1 MDIYDSGANNLKYDY
16 NPKIK
21 NIENANNEQNFY
33 DCDENIDQKNTF
45 KDDKFL
51 EIKKKIGLMNQK
63 ITQMQNSFEKFEE
76 IKLNQKKNDIKNKE
90 ESIKFFRKDNKADF
104 TYDNYFLKHSPNK
117 NNNTNEESNFLNCN
131 DMININNFG
140 KDHKY
145 CFGTYDN
152 YFLNRYDDYDNEIKE
167 NIINNNTIKNEE
179 NFQLV
184 SSIGKNENFDNNEY
198 SKNKKVSMN
207 NEDYEFAKIY
217 NDNYMNN
224 ILYSNN
230 NYEKIIKKGNNDINN
245 IFMEDS
251 IKEEIKEEIKMPG
264 TKNILMENNNKK
276 ENKNKKNK
284 ILVFCENEN
293 VTIKYDDKEKITE
306 ISIYNNLGKKLHFV
320 PKNINVYLNKLKK
333 MKLKSILLNSNKSNN
348 YNDYKIPTINQ
359 TTKKIIKNSLN
370 KKRSKS
376 TPKSKRVTVSQH
388 KKLNN
393 TEISAKISPKKQT
406 YNINICQKLQ
416 NKDKKTKRFTKIRK
430 IEEKIC
436 EKFRSNPQ
444 KFYTEKLCDTVLKSL
459 NISKDEILTKS
470 LSQIDFADNNKKERE
485 NFKKTDMK
493 KTMINSNEK
502 KNVNKKKRKSKD
514 DDVIDMRAFNNLKK
528 YFEENNYN
536 EE

>member
-1 MDIYDSGANNLKYDY
+1 
-16 NPKIK
+16 
-21 NIENANNEQNFY
+21 
-33 DCDENIDQKNTF
+33 
-45 KDDKFL
+45 
-51 EIKKKIGLMNQK
+51 
-63 ITQMQNSFEKFEE
+63 
-76 IKLNQKKNDIKNKE
+76 
-90 ESIKFFRKDNKADF
+90 
-104 TYDNYFLKHSPNK
+104 
-117 NNNTNEESNFLNCN
+117 
-131 DMININNFG
+131 
-140 KDHKY
+140 
-145 CFGTYDN
+145 
-152 YFLNRYDDYDNEIKE
+152 
-167 NIINNNTIKNEE
+167 
-179 NFQLV
+179 
-184 SSIGKNENFDNNEY
+184 
-198 SKNKKVSMN
+198 
-207 NEDYEFAKIY
+207 
-217 NDNYMNN
+217 MNN

-333 MKLKSILLNSNKSNN
+333 MKLKSILLNNNKSNN

-416 NKDKKTKRFTKIRK
+416 NKDKKPKRFTKIRK

-470 LSQIDFADNNKKERE
+470 LSQIDFADNNKNERE
-485 NFKKTDMK
+485 IFKKTDMK